1 MSQFAFYRK
10 VTVLN
15 TVEHRNLKIST
26 IDHPFRFARDTTAVL
41 VAGVEF
47 SEASK
52 EYPIVFTRNREGK
65 VAPVVLL
72 GVRAGENLFVDPDGR
87 WHARYV
93 PAFVRRYPFVL
104 AEQGPRQELLVCVDA
119 NYEGLSVDHGDLL
132 IGADGHPTQRLEE
145 ILAFLRSFQAEF
157 TRTPALV
164 DKLESGGLFRE
175 LSARVETQAGNRFDI
190 GSFLAIDE
198 EKLTAL
204 PDAQVLDLYRS
215 GAMGLVFLHLSSLGN
230 LNRLLELINAR
241 EAAAPAQ
248 EAAPPLH

>member
-15 TVEHRNLKIST
+15 TVEHRNLKLST
-26 IDHPFRFARDTTAVL
+26 IEHPFRFARDTTAVL
-41 VAGVEF
+41 IAGVEF

-52 EYPIVFTRNREGK
+52 EYPIVFTRNRDGK
-65 VAPVVLL
+65 VAPVVLI
-72 GVRAGENLFVDPDGR
+72 GVRAGENLFVDADGR
-87 WHARYV
+87 WNARYV

-104 AEQGPRQELLVCVDA
+104 AEQGPQQELLVCVDA

-132 IGADGHPTQRLEE
+132 IGADGRPTQRLEE

-157 TRTPALV
+157 ARPQALV
-164 DKLESGGLFRE
+164 DKLEACGLFRE

-204 PDAQVLDLYRS
+204 GDAQVLDLFRS

-230 LNRLLELINAR
+230 LNRLLELLNAR
-241 EAAAPAQ
+241 ETAAAPP
-248 EAAPPLH
+248 EPVTSLH